1 MSEPDDAD
9 QSETH
14 PEITALLRDEPVA
27 VDPARREAAID
38 AALELGAV
46 LWPAE
51 EPADELAA
59 RRHVAP
65 VPAPRRAS
73 SGGPRR
79 VALVAAAVA
88 VIAGLGIAG
97 MAAIQGDGDF
107 LAVSGSGDD
116 SADSAGSAAE
126 SAPADADGSGSA
138 GGAESSAQ
146 AEDRPQVPEE
156 LLTTTAPASLGASA
170 DLGSFESVESLLDA
184 LVATGYRSAAPGASE
199 DQAAIAR
206 LQGCAELSASGLTAI
221 GRATVAS
228 QPVLVAATGPDAS
241 VLVVVDATTCAEL
254 GRR

>member
-9 QSETH
+9 QRETH
-14 PEITALLRDEPVA
+14 PEITAMLRDEPVA

-51 EPADELAA
+51 EPVDELAA
-59 RRHVAP
+59 RRQVAP

-97 MAAIQGDGDF
+97 MAAIQGAGDF
-107 LAVSGSGDD
+107 IAVSGSGND

-126 SAPADADGSGSA
+126 SAPADTDGSGSA

-146 AEDRPQVPEE
+146 AEDRAQVPDE
-156 LLTTTAPASLGASA
+156 LLTTTAPPSLGATA
-170 DLGSFESVESLLDA
+170 DLGSFESVETLLDA
-184 LVATGYRSAAPGASE
+184 VVATGYRSAAPEASK
-199 DQAAIAR
+199 DDAAIASW
-206 LQGCAELSASGLTAI
+206 LGCSELAASGLTTI

-228 QPVLVAATGPDAS
+228 QPVLVAVTGPDAS
-241 VLVVVDATTCAEL
+241 VLVVVDATTCAVV